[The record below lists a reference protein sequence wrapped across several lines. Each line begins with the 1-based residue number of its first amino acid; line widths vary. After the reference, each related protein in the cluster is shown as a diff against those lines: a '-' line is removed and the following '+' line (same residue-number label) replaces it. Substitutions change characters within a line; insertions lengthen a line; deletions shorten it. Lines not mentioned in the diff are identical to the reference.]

1 MLQRGSGVSCILK
14 RRPTEYGDCHP
25 GSSFCSA
32 LVPPSFICIHSGAQG
47 EQLTQ
52 RGPRS
57 GLSCSHAS
65 DFPGPTP
72 HDPTAPTAE
81 KSLNNSHDRS
91 TSLRWDSN
99 LISARGRARGRASGV
114 AVTRMSENI
123 NFGLISAASLRR
135 KTSVRRRQIT
145 GAGVCGG
152 GMELAHI
159 NNNKLRRFI
168 VLTT

>member
-123 NFGLISAASLRR
+123 NFGLISAARLRR
-135 KTSVRRRQIT
+135 KTSVRRRKIT
-145 GAGVCGG
+145 GADVCGA
-152 GMELAHI
+152 EWSLP
-159 NNNKLRRFI
+159 
-168 VLTT
+168 T

>member
-1 MLQRGSGVSCILK
+1 MLQCGSGVSCILK

-99 LISARGRARGRASGV
+99 LISARGRASGV

-123 NFGLISAASLRR
+123 NFGLISAARLRR
-135 KTSVRRRQIT
+135 KTSVRRRKIT
-145 GAGVCGG
+145 GADVCGA
-152 GMELAHI
+152 EWSLP
-159 NNNKLRRFI
+159 
-168 VLTT
+168 T